1 MILNPLDY
9 KIAELNQ
16 LTPEKGRLLIA
27 EPFMDDNYFKRAVVL
42 LTHYSD
48 KEVTGFILNKPLK
61 TLLIDVLPNV
71 FPNFNV
77 PIYLGG
83 PVDSSSLYFIHT
95 LGTLLENSKHIS
107 GNIFFGGNFEQLQE
121 MIAQNKI
128 KPNQIMFFMGYAGW
142 SSELLNQEIKSDS
155 WLISNINTPI
165 FNEEKLWYKILRK
178 KGGKYAM
185 LSNFPE
191 NPSLN

>member
-1 MILNPLDY
+1 MILNPLNY
-9 KIAELNQ
+9 KIADLNN
-16 LTPEKGRLLIA
+16 LTPEKGVLLIA
-27 EPFMDDNYFKRAVVL
+27 EPFMVDSYFKRAVVL
-42 LTHYSD
+42 ISSYSE

-61 TLLIDVLPNV
+61 TSLCDIIPNE
-71 FPNFNV
+71 FKNFDV

-83 PVDSSSLYFIHT
+83 PVETSSLFFIHT
-95 LGTLLENSKHIS
+95 LGNLLEDSKHIS
-107 GNIFFGGNFEQLQE
+107 GNIFWGGNFEQLKI
-121 MIAQNKI
+121 MINNNEVDKS
-128 KPNQIMFFMGYAGW
+128 QIMFFMGYSGW
-142 SSELLNQEIKSDS
+142 SVAQLNDEIKEDS

-165 FNEEKLWYKILRK
+165 FNKKTLWYKVLRK